1 MRLTVLIVIAA
12 VFGLM
17 GPAHAVDIS
26 PQANREYL
34 AAFAKK
40 PDVIARPSGLLYR
53 VIKSGSGQTPA
64 PDDTVT
70 VVYKGTMID
79 GFVFDQTKSGETSK
93 LPANKV
99 IQGWQEA
106 LSLMKVGDE
115 WEIVVPSSLGYGA
128 ARAGN
133 ISSNQTLT
141 FTLQLID
148 VQHPRP

>member
-1 MRLTVLIVIAA
+1 MVLNDGVVMRLTVLIVIAA

-17 GPAHAVDIS
+17 GPAHAGDIS

-99 IQGWQEA
+99 IQGW
-106 LSLMKVGDE
+106 
-115 WEIVVPSSLGYGA
+115 
-128 ARAGN
+128 
-133 ISSNQTLT
+133 
-141 FTLQLID
+141 
-148 VQHPRP
+148 